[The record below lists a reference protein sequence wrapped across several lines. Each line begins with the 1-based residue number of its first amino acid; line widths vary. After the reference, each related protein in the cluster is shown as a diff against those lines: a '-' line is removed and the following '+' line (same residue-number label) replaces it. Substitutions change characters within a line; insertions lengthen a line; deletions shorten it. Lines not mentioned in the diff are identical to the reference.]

1 MYKKYYTIHTTKTG
15 QIKHTVFILLYV
27 FKADIFTHGLKLL
40 VFVKMFEV
48 VVCFIYFM
56 DLLVNTSLKVK
67 NKSRL

>member
-1 MYKKYYTIHTTKTG
+1 MYKKYYTITTKTG

-27 FKADIFTHGLKLL
+27 LKANIFTHGLKLL

-48 VVCFIYFM
+48 IVGFIYFM
-56 DLLVNTSLKVK
+56 NFLVSTSLKVK